1 MVRTIFSMYA
11 VFMMAACSL
20 APVQSTSPA
29 LLSQD
34 YLCSRSFFADHE
46 NAPFGAVSIE
56 LSFERNS
63 TYSAAISF
71 GDHGP
76 TLTGKYMLAHG
87 ALTLYVDNDARTQL
101 KTMADVNL
109 DARRDWLF
117 KKGVLVNDPSSL
129 TYSTFLQFENGIR
142 FYDEKSS
149 PGKEGTAVTIGKLP
163 AVLMGMKPG
172 KANTTVKF
180 RERPD
185 VKSKEIHLDQSPMD
199 PLRAVPAGTELAVLA
214 RTSSREKVQ
223 KWENYWYYVEIPGRF
238 GNTRGWMFAEFVDLK

>member
-1 MVRTIFSMYA
+1 MVRNIFPMCA
-11 VFMMAACSL
+11 VFIMAACSG

-29 LLSQD
+29 LLSPD
-34 YLCSRSFFADHE
+34 YLCSRTFSADRE
-46 NAPFGAVSIE
+46 NAPFGAASIE
-56 LSFERNS
+56 LNFERDS
-63 TYSAAISF
+63 AYSAAISF

-76 TLTGKYMLAHG
+76 TLTGKYVLANG
-87 ALTLYVDNDARTQL
+87 ALTLYVDDGARTQL

-109 DARRDWLF
+109 DPKRDWLF
-117 KKGVLVNDPSSL
+117 RKGVLVNDPSSL

-149 PGKEGTAVTIGKLP
+149 PGKEGTPVTIGTLP

-199 PLRAVPAGTELAVLA
+199 PLRAVPAGTEFTVLA
-214 RTSSREKVQ
+214 KTTNREKVQ

-238 GNTRGWMFAEFVDLK
+238 GSTRGWMFAEFVDLK